1 MAGKSG
7 GAEDAA
13 GGASPRVELRD
24 IHLRYFTLE
33 GETEA
38 VRGLSLKVLPGEF
51 VAIVGQSGCGKS
63 TLLSLVAGILEPTSG
78 EVLVDG
84 SPVTGPSPVC
94 AYMLQQDYLFEWR
107 TILDNV
113 LVGPEIQGMNMT
125 GARNKA
131 RGLLRRYGLGEFL
144 DHYPH
149 QLSGGMRQRA
159 ALARTLCTDPEI
171 LLLDEPFSA
180 LDFQTRLA
188 LADEVGDILR
198 REGKTVVLVTHDISE
213 AVSMADRV
221 IVMSKRP
228 GRVKAEHTITFANA
242 GTERPKPFDARN
254 HPEFQGYFNEIW
266 GELEI
271 HVSA

>member
-1 MAGKSG
+1 VT
-7 GAEDAA
+7 
-13 GGASPRVELRD
+13 ASNPRVELRD
-24 IHLRYFTLE
+24 IDLRYFTQE

-38 VRGLSLKVLPGEF
+38 VRGLSLEVEPGEF
-51 VAIVGQSGCGKS
+51 VGIVGQSGCGKS
-63 TLLSLVAGILEPTSG
+63 TLLSLIAGILNPTSG

-84 SPVTGPSPVC
+84 RLVNGPSPVC

-113 LVGPEIQGMNMT
+113 LIGPEIQGKNLSH
-125 GARNKA
+125 ARDKA
-131 RGLLRRYGLGEFL
+131 LELLQRYGLGEFTG
-144 DHYPH
+144 HYPH

-188 LADEVGDILR
+188 LADEVGGILR
-198 REGKTVVLVTHDISE
+198 REGKTVILVTHDISE

-221 IVMSKRP
+221 VVMSKRP
-228 GRVKAEHTITFANA
+228 GHVKAEHAITFANA
-242 GTERPKPFDARN
+242 GAERPKPFEARN
-254 HPEFQGYFNEIW
+254 EPEFQDYFNQIW

-271 HVSA
+271 HVGG